1 MKASDFPKS
10 RILNAKDLARQIVE
24 GNRNG
29 RRYCFILGSGSSAE
43 SKIPTGFEL
52 EMAWM
57 HYLMGQGK
65 DKYDYQVKSEY
76 GGQAEALLSSHTRE
90 ETERLANCL
99 YEDVDEK
106 GKRKLSHSFQE
117 IEEAWN
123 EARENKT
130 GPWTY
135 NFSEFYFDIYRL
147 RFHDNDEDGYRY
159 LERIMERSSPSIGYH
174 PFSLLLANSGRNN
187 LVVTTNFDTLVED
200 SLALYTN
207 QKPLVI
213 SHESLAGFLSSELSR
228 PMIAK
233 VHRGLFYD
241 PMNSPDLALAE
252 EWKDKLNHL
261 LAIYTPIV
269 VGYGGGD
276 HSLMSFLEE
285 CKSLKRLYWCVRGEL
300 DQLPERIV
308 DAVASKKEGRLVKI
322 KGFDA
327 LMLELGKVIL
337 GADCLTPTTVQAHF
351 QEQMNSRVSA
361 YAKRWNEL
369 NGEQKPD
376 LKEELTE
383 IRAAEKSEEEERE
396 KEGKLT
402 AWDYFQRGYAAD
414 EAKQWDAA
422 IEAYTKAIE
431 LQPDY
436 AAAYNNR
443 GSAYDELGK
452 YDEAIRDYD
461 RAIELQP
468 DDPMAYNNRGSAYG
482 ELGKYDEAI
491 RDYDRAIELRPDDPK
506 AYNNR
511 GLTYAEMGEYEKA
524 LADLQH
530 ALELAPEHPAIL
542 HSLGFAYMKRGEAG
556 DRERALE
563 LFHKAIS
570 IDPSLPDAYEDRAKL
585 YREMG
590 KLELAEQDEAQA
602 RELREKE

>member
-10 RILNAKDLARQIVE
+10 RILTAKDLARQIVE

-29 RRYCFILGSGSSAE
+29 RRYCFILGSGASAE
-43 SKIPTGFEL
+43 SGIPTGFQL

-57 HYLMGQGK
+57 QYLMGQGR
-65 DKYDYQVKSEY
+65 DKYDYHVKSEY
-76 GGQAEALLSSHTRE
+76 GPQAETLLSSHTRE
-90 ETERLANCL
+90 ETERLANAL

-117 IEEAWN
+117 IEEAWA
-123 EARENKT
+123 EAKENQK
-130 GPWTY
+130 GPWKY

-159 LERIMERSSPSIGYH
+159 LERIMERCSPSIGYH
-174 PFSLLLANSGRNN
+174 PFSLLLANSTSNN

-213 SHESLAGFLSSELSR
+213 SHESLAGFLSSALSR

-241 PMNSPDLALAE
+241 PMNSPDLVLAE

-261 LAIYTPIV
+261 FAIYTPIV

-285 CKSLKRLYWCVRGEL
+285 CKSLKKLYWCVRGEL
-300 DQLPERIV
+300 DQTPERIIDTV
-308 DAVASKKEGRLVKI
+308 VSQKDRRFVSI

-327 LMLELGKVIL
+327 LMLELGKAIL
-337 GADCLTPTTVQAHF
+337 GVECLTPTTVHEHF
-351 QEQMNSRVSA
+351 QDQMEQRVSV

-369 NGEQKPD
+369 SGAQKPE
-376 LKEELTE
+376 LKEEVTE
-383 IRAAEKSEEEERE
+383 IRAAEKREEEARE

-402 AWDYFQRGYAAD
+402 AWDYFQRGFAAG
-414 EAKQWDAA
+414 ESKQWAAA

-431 LQPDY
+431 LQPDDAY
-436 AAAYNNR
+436 AYGLR
-443 GSAYDELGK
+443 GIAYDELGK
-452 YDEAIRDYD
+452 YNEAVRDYD
-461 RAIELQP
+461 RTIELQP
-468 DDPMAYNNRGSAYG
+468 DNPEAYNNRGF
-482 ELGKYDEAI
+482 
-491 RDYDRAIELRPDDPK
+491 
-506 AYNNR
+506 N
-511 GLTYAEMGEYEKA
+511 YAKMGEYEKA
-524 LADLQH
+524 FADINR
-530 ALELAPEHPAIL
+530 ALDLAPAYQYSLHSYSL
-542 HSLGFAYMKRGEAG
+542 HSLGFTYMKRGEAG

-563 LFHKAIS
+563 LFTKAIS
-570 IDPSLPDAYEDRAKL
+570 IDPTLREAYVDRAKL

-590 KLELAEQDEAQA
+590 EIKLAKQDEAKVK
-602 RELREKE
+602 ELTQN